1 MRSLAVL
8 GACVLLGLAPSAL
21 AADATD
27 QVEQAVRALQLAW
40 NEGDREKIVPL
51 VSKDHV
57 SILSYAQF
65 DDREVLMEKIKSYAI
80 SRHDMSDLKAIQ
92 FAPDTVLVRYRG
104 TIVGTFE
111 GEPLPESV
119 IVGRVWIRE
128 QDGVWREAFYQE
140 TPLRAP

>member
-1 MRSLAVL
+1 MRSLAVVR
-8 GACVLLGLAPSAL
+8 ACVLLGLAPSAL

-40 NEGDREKIVPL
+40 NEGDHKKVVSL
-51 VSKDHV
+51 VSEDHV

-65 DDREVLMEKIKSYAI
+65 DDREVLMEKMKSYAI
-80 SRHDMSDLKAIQ
+80 SRHDMSELKAIQ
-92 FAPDTVLVRYRG
+92 FAPDTVLVMYRG

-111 GEPLPESV
+111 GKPLPENV

-128 QDGVWREAFYQE
+128 DGVWREAFYQE
-140 TPLRAP
+140 TPLSAP